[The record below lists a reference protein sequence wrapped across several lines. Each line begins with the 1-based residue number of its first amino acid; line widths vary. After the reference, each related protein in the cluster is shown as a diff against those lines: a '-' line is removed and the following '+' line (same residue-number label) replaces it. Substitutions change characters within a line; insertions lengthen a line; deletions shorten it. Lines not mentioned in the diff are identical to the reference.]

1 MRFADRH
8 DAGRR
13 LAERLRAL
21 ATDEP
26 VVLGLPRGGVPVAV
40 EVARALAAPLDVI
53 LVRKLG
59 VPSRPELAM
68 GAIGEDGVRV
78 VDATLVERLGIS
90 ERALA
95 RVEARERT
103 ELERRARRYRGE
115 RTPIPITGRDV
126 VIVDAGLAT
135 GATARAAILV
145 ARARAARRVV
155 VAVPVAPPETVV
167 ALGDQADEV
176 ISLETPSTMVA
187 VGAAYVDFS
196 PTSDE
201 EVVALLE
208 GAP

>member
-126 VIVDAGLAT
+126 VIVDDGLAT

-167 ALGDQADEV
+167 ALSDQADEV

>member
-126 VIVDAGLAT
+126 VIVDDGLAT